1 MDGELGGEFSTMGG
15 ELKMGLLTSGCGND
29 KKNETFFLVFRIL
42 DYQKLAVENFFWN
55 FLAIIGKLLV
65 LLHSETILV
74 KMALILGTEYC
85 KIDSNGRFK
94 LPIALKRQ
102 LQTED
107 CHFVIRRGFT
117 SECLELWTFASFQ
130 EEMEVL
136 QKELNLYNIEDA
148 KIYRRLTRL
157 NNVDLDSNDRLL
169 IPPEQKSLIGD
180 SKEIVLQ
187 GTGKYIEIWERS
199 AYDKMNDDDAGFASK
214 VNERLGK
221 LHGLSSASDA
231 Q

>member
-1 MDGELGGEFSTMGG
+1 M
-15 ELKMGLLTSGCGND
+15 
-29 KKNETFFLVFRIL
+29 
-42 DYQKLAVENFFWN
+42 
-55 FLAIIGKLLV
+55 
-65 LLHSETILV
+65 
-74 KMALILGTEYC
+74 
-85 KIDSNGRFK
+85 
-94 LPIALKRQ
+94 
-102 LQTED
+102 
-107 CHFVIRRGFT
+107 IRRGFT

-148 KIYRRLTRL
+148 QIYRRLTRL
-157 NNVDLDSNDRLL
+157 NNVDMDSNDRLL

-180 SKEIVLQ
+180 TKEIVLQ
-187 GTGKYIEIWERS
+187 GTGKYIEIWERA
-199 AYDKMNDDDAGFASK
+199 AYDKMNDDDANFASM